1 MTNQNI
7 NETPKFEGDEPT
19 DTTPQVA
26 DIAQQAKIAALQAEL
41 EKNKDQMLRALAE
54 AENGRK
60 RALKEREDAS
70 KYAVS
75 SFARDRLTVADN
87 LRRALEAIPGDL
99 LKSDPRLQ
107 KVIEGIEATERELLK
122 SFDRS
127 SIKKID
133 PSGEIF
139 NPNFHEVMFEA
150 QGTGKPAGTIV
161 QVMDVGY
168 VLHDRLLRPARV
180 AVAKDEGQDKP
191 GGQID
196 TKA

>member
-75 SFARDRLTVADN
+75 SFARDMLNVADN

>member
-75 SFARDRLTVADN
+75 SFARDMLNVADN

-107 KVIEGIEATERELLK
+107 KVIERIEATERELLK

>member
-1 MTNQNI
+1 M
-7 NETPKFEGDEPT
+7 
-19 DTTPQVA
+19 
-26 DIAQQAKIAALQAEL
+26 
-41 EKNKDQMLRALAE
+41 
-54 AENGRK
+54 
-60 RALKEREDAS
+60 
-70 KYAVS
+70 
-75 SFARDRLTVADN
+75 
-87 LRRALEAIPGDL
+87 EAIPGDL